1 MRVTG
6 VVLLSLCC
14 VAPALA
20 DQTAP
25 AADAPKT
32 DEAAPPKPKVETL
45 TGVSGWD
52 GTHFT
57 TQSLDG
63 RFVFSPY
70 GYVQGDYRIFTGD
83 GVPPNT
89 FTLRRA
95 RLGVQGKFD
104 QYYEYVFL
112 ADFVDT
118 GSRLLRDAYLNV
130 RYIPEVQL
138 TVGQMV
144 EPFGQ
149 EVATIGITNI
159 DFVERGLTS
168 LLYPSAVGAFRSP
181 GAMVHGDIAKG
192 TVSYWLGAFNGKG
205 PTAANTTSEPEVIGR
220 LRIYPFKGGDSDL
233 LKGIAIGGAF
243 GHGRS
248 RALSNELSFS
258 GSMPDGS
265 FSFFP
270 QLAIN
275 GPILRYNGDLSFIVG
290 PFALRGEYDELHQK
304 RDALGNGFSD
314 LPEVVARGFTVN
326 ATFLLTGERRPEN
339 AQPKPKNPFLTPGG
353 TSGIGA
359 WEVKARY
366 SYLWAQAL
374 GDITGGTAG
383 APPAGSF
390 PDYQNSVD
398 EISIGVNWFP
408 ESQVRYSFDVNIYRD
423 KDAATVGGQVPQT
436 FVVVLQRV
444 QFKF

>member
-20 DQTAP
+20 DQPAP
-25 AADAPKT
+25 AADAPK
-32 DEAAPPKPKVETL
+32 VETQPL

-57 TQSLDG
+57 TQSPDG

-104 QYYEYVFL
+104 KYYEYALL

-118 GSRLLRDAYLNV
+118 GSRLLRDAYINV

-149 EVATIGITNI
+149 ETATVGITNI
-159 DFVERGLTS
+159 DFVERGLTA
-168 LLYPSAVGAFRSP
+168 LLYPSAVGAYRSP
-181 GAMVHGDIAKG
+181 GAMIHGDIAGG

-220 LRIYPFKGGDSDL
+220 LRIYPFKAGSNDL
-233 LKGIAIGGAF
+233 LKGIAVGGAV
-243 GHGRS
+243 GRGRS
-248 RALSNELSFS
+248 RALSSELSFS
-258 GSMPDGS
+258 GSVPEGA

-275 GPILRYNGDLSFIVG
+275 GPILRYNGEFTFLAG
-290 PFALRGEYDELHQK
+290 PFGLRGEYDELHQK
-304 RDALGNGFSD
+304 RNALGNGFSD

-366 SYLWAQAL
+366 SYLWAKAL

-398 EISIGVNWFP
+398 EISVGLNWFP
-408 ESQVRYSFDVNIYRD
+408 ESQVRYSFDVNVYRD